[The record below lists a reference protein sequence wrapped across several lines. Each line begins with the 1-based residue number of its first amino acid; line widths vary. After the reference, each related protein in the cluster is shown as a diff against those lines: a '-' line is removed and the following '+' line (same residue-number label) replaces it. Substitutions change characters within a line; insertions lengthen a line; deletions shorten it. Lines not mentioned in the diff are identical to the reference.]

1 MMNAT
6 MRAVVCESWRPFDEL
21 ELAERPAPALRG
33 PGDVRI
39 KVRHAGVSWATT
51 LVVAGK
57 YQRKPPL
64 PFSPGTE
71 VSGEVIEVG
80 EEVSALAPGDR
91 VCAVAD
97 FGGYAEQAV
106 IHSRHVF
113 KLPEGL
119 ALDAAIALPISY
131 MTAYG
136 ALLWRA
142 KIKRTDRVLIHGAA
156 GAVGLAAVDI
166 ARAMGCEVFAVVRG
180 EAKARFLAARGVEHV
195 IDSIIEDFQ
204 AVVREKTGGCGVDVI
219 LDTVGGS
226 VFDRSLRCLDEDGR
240 LLVVGFVGGEIPT
253 LAVNLVLLKNIAV
266 AGFNLGQYVG
276 WGVVDERERFA
287 ASYAEGMTQLFTW
300 WQEGRIA
307 PVIHARRP
315 LEDFREA
322 MRLVTDRQ
330 AVGRVL
336 LDL

>member
-1 MMNAT
+1 MNAT

-21 ELAERPAPALRG
+21 ELTRVSVPPLRH
-33 PGDVRI
+33 PEDVRI
-39 KVRHAGVSWATT
+39 EVRHAGVSWATT

-71 VSGEVIEVG
+71 VTGIVLEVG
-80 EEVSALAPGDR
+80 PQVSGLVPGDR

-97 FGGYAEQAV
+97 FGAYAEQAV
-106 IHSRHVF
+106 IHRRHVF
-113 KLPEGL
+113 KVPDGLP
-119 ALDAAIALPISY
+119 LDAAIALPISY

-142 KIKRTDRVLIHGAA
+142 KIKAGDRVLIHGAA
-156 GAVGLAAVDI
+156 GAVGLGAVDI
-166 ARAMGCEVFAVVRG
+166 AQAHGCEVFAVVRG
-180 EAKARFLAARGVEHV
+180 EEKRRFLARRGVDHV
-195 IDSIIEDFQ
+195 IDSTTADFQ
-204 AVVREKTGGCGVDVI
+204 AVAREATGGRGVDVI

-226 VFDRSLRCLDEDGR
+226 VFERSLRCLDEDGR
-240 LLVVGFVGGEIPT
+240 LLVVGFVGGDIAT
-253 LAVNLVLLKNIAV
+253 VATNLILLKNIAV

-276 WGVVDERERFA
+276 WGVVDERARFA
-287 ASYAEGMTQLFTW
+287 ARYGQGMEQLLAW
-300 WQEGRIA
+300 WCEGRIA
-307 PVIHARRP
+307 PVLHARRP
-315 LEDFREA
+315 LAEFRDA